1 MQQPTLIQT
10 YVIGT
15 LVVPLFLVDPLVIFV
30 MVVIIA
36 SPVEAVVNYY
46 NYP

>member
-10 YVIGT
+10 YVIGN

-30 MVVIIA
+30 MVVLIA
-36 SPVEAVVNYY
+36 SPVEAVMKF
-46 NYP
+46 

>member
-30 MVVIIA
+30 MVVLIA
-36 SPVEAVVNYY
+36 SPVEAVMKF
-46 NYP
+46 